1 MISAQPSIAH
11 AYRSLQPDDL
21 ENSMCFEI
29 LGIDIFLDD
38 KLKPWLIEVNS
49 LPSFATDSPLD
60 KKIKYD
66 VVYETIAMLNMN
78 QKRKRRAKREKT
90 LQFER
95 R

>member
-1 MISAQPSIAH
+1 
-11 AYRSLQPDDL
+11 
-21 ENSMCFEI
+21 MCFEI
-29 LGIDIFLDD
+29 LGIDIFIDD
-38 KLKPWLIEVNS
+38 KLKLWLIEVNS